1 MAFTFPA
8 MVAEDPGS
16 NSVVK
21 NVSFQVY
28 AVSDT
33 SFTTPLAITD
43 TFNNPLA
50 GNILNSGTK
59 GVFPQFQQA
68 TNSTVVIT
76 DATHV
81 YAWTINCVQQDS
93 AISSFINTPGSAT
106 ATALNAT
113 YVPRASS
120 QIGVDTDGVPYFS
133 NALDFASA
141 VPVLTDT
148 DGVPYINA

>member
-8 MVAEDPGS
+8 MVAEDPAT
-16 NSVVK
+16 NAVVK

-28 AVSDT
+28 AVTDT
-33 SFTTPLAITD
+33 SFSTPLPITD

-50 GNILNSGTK
+50 GGILNSGTK

-68 TNSTVVIT
+68 TNSTVVIA
-76 DATHV
+76 DATKV

-106 ATALNAT
+106 AAALNAT
-113 YVPRASS
+113 YAPASGS
-120 QIGVDTDGVPYFS
+120 PNYVHAVVDSSGGVTLYQNGVE
-133 NALDFASA
+133 L
-141 VPVLTDT
+141 
-148 DGVPYINA
+148 